1 MRHTR
6 KHHVCQEKEI
16 RRLKEENEFGEDV
29 SAFSLPAVGSLQKAE
44 NDDVSCHKNG
54 RRRYEGKISLYC
66 VDDMSGHYCQHGYK
80 PGNCWRSEKTDG
92 YIR

>member
-29 SAFSLPAVGSLQKAE
+29 SAFSLPAVGITASMGTNQEIVGDLKKQMDIFA
-44 NDDVSCHKNG
+44 N
-54 RRRYEGKISLYC
+54 L
-66 VDDMSGHYCQHGYK
+66 
-80 PGNCWRSEKTDG
+80 
-92 YIR
+92 